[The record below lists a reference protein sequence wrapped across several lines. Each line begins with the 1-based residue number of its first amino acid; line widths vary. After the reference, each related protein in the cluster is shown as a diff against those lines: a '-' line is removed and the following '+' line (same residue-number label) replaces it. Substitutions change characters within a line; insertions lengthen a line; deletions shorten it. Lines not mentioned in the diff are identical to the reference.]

1 MTSAE
6 IRPATRDDLPAVLAL
21 YAHLETDG
29 TTTDLAH
36 AQRLFERMDRYPSYT
51 LYVAVVEGV
60 VRGAFELLIMDNLA
74 HGGAPSGIGE
84 DVAVDA
90 GWRGHGLGKQMMQFA
105 MDQCR
110 SAGCYKLML
119 SANLIR
125 EGAHQFYES
134 VGFKKHGFSFLVS
147 LSPGGGGD

>member
-6 IRPATRDDLPAVLAL
+6 IRPATQGDLPAILAL
-21 YAHLETDG
+21 YADLETDE
-29 TTTDLAH
+29 TTIDLPH
-36 AQRLFERMDRYPSYT
+36 AQRVFERMARYPSYT

-74 HGGAPSGIGE
+74 HGGAPSGIVE

-110 SAGCYKLML
+110 KAGCYKLML

-125 EGAHQFYES
+125 ENAHRFYES
-134 VGFKKHGFSFLVS
+134 VGFKKHGYSFLV
-147 LSPGGGGD
+147 LL